1 MQSKLE
7 EIEADLTVIN
17 ENSERLKKTQA
28 ELSELQLV
36 LEKAGAF
43 FNEAR
48 QSAHGTTSGDSGAAS
63 VDAPLLDDVPVR
75 SHQPASAWPVL
86 GMIKLTFWSAGSYEG
101 HQAWLHGRHHRD

>member
-1 MQSKLE
+1 M
-7 EIEADLTVIN
+7 IN

-43 FNEAR
+43 FDEAR

-63 VDAPLLDDVPVR
+63 VDAPLLDDVPVCR
-75 SHQPASAWPVL
+75 LPAATSQVYL
-86 GMIKLTFWSAGSYEG
+86 DGYRI
-101 HQAWLHGRHHRD
+101 HGRTFPVGRYESNQAGIYGRHY